1 MRCEMKTMLRDVPVM
16 LLISVFLLL
25 GSACTRQPDGEAAE
39 RPAGKV
45 TSAEQSATPA
55 DRAKQAPGDEAPA
68 DPEESTQV
76 CSGGSDCPPA
86 GSDRRPSVEAP
97 QLPQGKVGRIVF
109 LDKENCCDCTRNR
122 QNASWNNLQ
131 EAMDAAP
138 SKPPVDVIHVD
149 SQADQAAVYLDLE
162 PVMVTPGLYFFD
174 HKENLLEMVQG
185 EVSREQIEKILN

>member
-1 MRCEMKTMLRDVPVM
+1 MRHETKFTLRDAPLAM
-16 LLISVFLLL
+16 LIAAFLLL
-25 GSACTRQPDGEAAE
+25 GSACTQRPEGEAAE

-45 TSAEQSATPA
+45 TGAERSAAPA
-55 DRAKQAPGDEAPA
+55 DRAKQAPGEAPA
-68 DPEESTQV
+68 NAEESTQV

-86 GSDRRPSVEAP
+86 GSDKKPSVEAP
-97 QLPQGKVGRIVF
+97 QVPQGKVGRIVF

-149 SQADQAAVYLDLE
+149 SQADQAAVYLDLD